1 MTASQ
6 KTREMRQ
13 TRSHRIH
20 CAGCGASCK
29 DYADRRKHAL
39 EAHNEVIR

>member
-6 KTREMRQ
+6 KTREMRGKGGY
-13 TRSHRIH
+13 RVY
-20 CAGCGASCK
+20 CAGCRASCK